1 MVGFHGTRFDA
12 ELRDFLDDLR
22 PAGVI
27 LFARNIADPVQVALL
42 NRDIQRRCHERDGE
56 GIFIGVDQEGGRVRR
71 LVDPFTEFPPA
82 LELAAAM
89 DSDAAVR
96 RFAET
101 TAKELRLAGFNLDFV
116 PVLDVVQDSAELAS
130 SVIGDRSFGADP
142 GVVTRLGSIVIEAMT
157 KQGVISCCKH
167 FPGHGG
173 TRVDS
178 HLDLPVDSRDARS
191 IEETD
196 LLPFAAAVQGGV
208 GMVMTAHVRYPDLDD
223 TACATLSRTILED
236 LLRSKLGYDGVII
249 TDDLDMGAVANH
261 HTPEDACVLAMQA
274 GADILLIC
282 NRPRTAI
289 QCRTRLMEALKS
301 GEIAE
306 DRVKQS
312 LVRIHKL
319 KHRFRKYLVH
329 TEEAAFLDHINLD

>member
-1 MVGFHGTRFDA
+1 M
-12 ELRDFLDDLR
+12 E
-22 PAGVI
+22 
-27 LFARNIADPVQVALL
+27 
-42 NRDIQRRCHERDGE
+42 
-56 GIFIGVDQEGGRVRR
+56 
-71 LVDPFTEFPPA
+71 PFTEFPPA

-89 DSDAAVR
+89 DPDAAVR

-101 TAKELRLAGFNLDFV
+101 TAQELRMAGFNLDFA
-116 PVLDVVQDSAELAS
+116 PVLDVVQDSAELGN

-142 GVVTRLGSIVIEAMT
+142 GVVARLGSIVLEAMT
-157 KQGVISCCKH
+157 NRGVISCCKH

-178 HLDLPVDSRDARS
+178 HLDLPVDSRDART
-191 IEETD
+191 IEKTD

-208 GMVMTAHVRYPDLDD
+208 DMVMTAHVRYPDLDD

-236 LLRSKLGYDGVII
+236 LLRSKLGYEGVVI

-274 GADILLIC
+274 GADLLLIC
-282 NRPRTAI
+282 NRPQTAI

-306 DRVKQS
+306 DRVEQS
-312 LVRIHKL
+312 LTRINKL
-319 KHRFRKYLVH
+319 KYRLRTFLVPCEKAPLLRH
-329 TEEAAFLDHINLD
+329 LKFA